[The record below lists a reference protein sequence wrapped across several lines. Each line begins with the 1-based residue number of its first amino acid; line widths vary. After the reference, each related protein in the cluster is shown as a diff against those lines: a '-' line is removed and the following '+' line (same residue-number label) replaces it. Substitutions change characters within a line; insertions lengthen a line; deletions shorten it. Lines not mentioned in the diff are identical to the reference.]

1 MAHGLDRDATQAARK
16 RRQGHGAARLA
27 ARARGNRADRRQ
39 SAAPPLHRHRRT
51 GGHARRRAGADVR
64 RRMFQLWRTHRARA
78 SLRPLGAR
86 SRPRQR
92 RRRRPDDAEPAGIH
106 GDLARPC
113 QRRRRRFAHQ
123 HQSARPRAR
132 PLRRYRRTEARHR
145 RCRACRRVPF
155 RERASREPPEN
166 LVARQRRFR
175 THRRSGRAIL
185 GRAADAGRASRGDDR
200 GPRAADLHI
209 RHHRPAQGR
218 QCQPPAA
225 AGMELLVR
233 RPDEHRAA
241 GSHV

>member
-1 MAHGLDRDATQAARK
+1 MAHGPDRDGTQAARE

-27 ARARGNRADRRQ
+27 ARARGDRADRRQ
-39 SAAPPLHRHRRT
+39 SAAPPLHRHRRA
-51 GGHARRRAGADVR
+51 GGDARRRAGADVR
-64 RRMFQLWRTHRARA
+64 RRMFQLWRTRRAHA

-106 GDLARPC
+106 GDLARAR

-123 HQSARPRAR
+123 RQSARRRAR
-132 PLRRYRRTEARHR
+132 PLRRYRRAEARHR

-155 RERASREPPEN
+155 GEHAAREPCEN
-166 LVARQRRFR
+166 LVARQRGFR
-175 THRRSGRAIL
+175 THRWSSRTIL
-185 GRAADAGRASRGDDR
+185 GRAADADGASRGDDR
-200 GPRAADLHI
+200 RPRGADLHV